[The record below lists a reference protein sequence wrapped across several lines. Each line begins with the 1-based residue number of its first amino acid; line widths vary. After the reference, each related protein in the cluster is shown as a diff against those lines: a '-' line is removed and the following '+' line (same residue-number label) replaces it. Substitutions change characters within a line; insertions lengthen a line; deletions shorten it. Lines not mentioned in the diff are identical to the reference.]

1 MRTCVTARPSSRL
14 FTSGFTVFSRHST
27 SSAARPPAGGP
38 PVSSPLRPR
47 LEAVGVRKAMRSGTS
62 TATVA
67 HSVLDPFVLSVKTL
81 GKQVKSG
88 QTGFLVRLP
97 GTEIAKIEVTQNFG
111 DSPETE
117 GSLVKVISGSLGKH
131 DPNKLVI
138 EEIK

>member
-1 MRTCVTARPSSRL
+1 MKTMLSRTLAALLVAAAALPVVAI
-14 FTSGFTVFSRHST
+14 SGGASQGLT
-27 SSAARPPAGGP
+27 PGM
-38 PVSSPLRPR
+38 
-47 LEAVGVRKAMRSGTS
+47 K
-62 TATVA
+62 
-67 HSVLDPFVLSVKTL
+67 LSVKTL